1 MKTKWIFPILAF
13 ASIISSCKEE
23 TIDLYE
29 SDNAKIYFQEQ
40 TSSSSNGSEGYS
52 TSIKFSFVNRSLDWT
67 SVVFRGTVKL
77 MGNIADH
84 DRACKVTVDE
94 ENTTMIAGEDYEIN
108 LDTLKIKAGANCGYI
123 GVRFLRSANIKQEAK
138 KLTLR
143 LEPNENFGILET
155 YKASNVWSN
164 TTADSI
170 DGSRF
175 TFTIDEIY
183 TMPSQ
188 WDRVGAS
195 TFFGTW
201 TATKY
206 AYINNLLGFTTN
218 DWEWAT
224 NKISK
229 ARMPYYATTLQK
241 DLQQKADAGEPVYDE
256 DGNYMQLGDS
266 YKVNYDNVNV
276 KQ

>member
-1 MKTKWIFPILAF
+1 MKTKWILPILAF

-94 ENTTMIAGEDYEIN
+94 ENTTMIASEDYEIN
-108 LDTLKIKAGANCGYI
+108 LDTLQIKAGANCGYI

-143 LEPNENFGILET
+143 LEPNENFDILET

-188 WDRVGAS
+188 WERVGAS

-276 KQ
+276 NQ

>member
-1 MKTKWIFPILAF
+1 MKIKWILPILAI
-13 ASIISSCKEE
+13 ASIVSSCKED
-23 TIDLYE
+23 TIDVYE

-40 TSSSSNGSEGYS
+40 TSSGANGSEGYS
-52 TSIKFSFVNRSLDWT
+52 TSIKFSFVNRDPDWT

-77 MGNIADH
+77 MGNIASH
-84 DRACKVTVDE
+84 DRACKVTVDD
-94 ENTTMIAGEDYEIN
+94 ENTTMTAGEDYEIN
-108 LDTLKIKAGANCGYI
+108 LDTLKIKAGDNYGYI
-123 GVRFLRSANIKQEAK
+123 GVRFLRSANIKKEAK

-143 LEPNENFGILET
+143 LEPNENFDILKA
-155 YKASNVWSN
+155 YKSTNVWSN
-164 TTADSI
+164 TTADTI

-175 TFTIDEIY
+175 TFIIDEIY
-183 TMPSQ
+183 QRPSQ
-188 WDRVGAS
+188 WDRVGAG
-195 TFFGTW
+195 TFFGEW

-206 AYINNLLGFTTN
+206 AYINNLFGFTTN
-218 DWEWAT
+218 DWEWAN

-256 DGNYMQLGDS
+256 DGSYMQLGDS

>member
-1 MKTKWIFPILAF
+1 MKTKWILPILAL
-13 ASIISSCKEE
+13 ASISSSCKKE

-29 SDNAKIYFQEQ
+29 SDNAKIYFQVQ
-40 TSSSSNGSEGYS
+40 SYSGSNGSEGYS
-52 TSIKFSFVNRSLDWT
+52 TSTQFSFVNRSLDWK
-67 SVVFRGTVKL
+67 SVTFRGTVKL
-77 MGNIADH
+77 MGNIADY

-94 ENTTMIAGEDYEIN
+94 ENTTMILGEDYEIN

-164 TTADSI
+164 TTAADI

-183 TMPSQ
+183 KKPSQ

-195 TFFGTW
+195 TFFGAW

-206 AYINNLLGFTTN
+206 AYINSTLGFTTD
-218 DWEWAT
+218 DWEWAN

-229 ARMPYYATTLQK
+229 ARMPYYATTLRK
-241 DLQQKADAGEPVYDE
+241 DLQQKADAGEPMYDE
-256 DGNYMQLGDS
+256 DGSYMQLGDS
-266 YKVNYDNVNV
+266 YKVNYDNVN
-276 KQ
+276 Q

>member
-1 MKTKWIFPILAF
+1 MKTKWILPILAF

-108 LDTLKIKAGANCGYI
+108 LDTLQIKAGANCGYI

-143 LEPNENFGILET
+143 LEPNENFDILET

-188 WDRVGAS
+188 WERVGAS

-276 KQ
+276 NQ